1 MGRARLLR
9 TARPERRPNRRR
21 RAIIAAALL
30 VLVGLGVATAV
41 SVATALSIRRHLEQG
56 RSLLTTAQSALL
68 AGDADR
74 AETDFVR
81 ARQVFREAEGE
92 RGALLLRIGGLVPF
106 LGRTPDA
113 LISLNRI
120 GDKIA
125 GAGADVARGIGRL
138 PEGLSSLGLHE
149 GGIPLDAL
157 RTLAPSVRRAL
168 GALDTAAEEAAELP
182 DSWVISQVAEA
193 GDLVR
198 ERLAQ
203 AVPLARSADA
213 LLSSL
218 PRFAGQ
224 GREARYFVAAQNSA
238 ELRGTGGLIGNYAI
252 LTLQDGRMSL
262 SPFSDVQTL
271 PNLPVDRA
279 PTPSR
284 EFAELYGPFGG
295 GGFWLNLNMTP
306 DAPTAAT
313 VIEQLYE
320 EVKGEQLDGTIFFDL
335 QGLADLLGATGP
347 VEVKRLEY
355 TFTPDNIVEYVATA
369 GYLKSRVRNPFKE
382 GPRLVAQAV
391 WTAFLSA
398 TDPEKALRALV
409 EAAAHGHLILHG
421 ADPQLQTAFRLAGV
435 AGDFG
440 ARSGDF
446 FGVAHSN
453 AAANKVDFFLR
464 QELTYDVRLEPDGR
478 ARAEAAATIINEAP
492 VGAPAGYVFG
502 PYEGL
507 RVDGRTLEPGED
519 RTWTQFYCAAGCG
532 LVRATEDGADTILES
547 HRERG
552 HAVYAGFIE
561 VKPSQRRRVALSL
574 TLPTAWE
581 GDAASGSYRVR
592 VQGQSTLA
600 TRANVTIRAPEGMAI
615 AWTSV
620 PMSVQGGVATWQGPL
635 EGTRDFEVRFQRG
648 FFGRVWA

>member
-1 MGRARLLR
+1 
-9 TARPERRPNRRR
+9 
-21 RAIIAAALL
+21 L

-41 SVATALSIRRHLEQG
+41 SVMTALSIRRHLEQG

-74 AETDFVR
+74 AETDFVH
-81 ARQVFREAEGE
+81 ARRVFREAEGE

-113 LISLNRI
+113 LVSLTRI
-120 GDKIA
+120 GEQVA
-125 GAGADVARGIGRL
+125 GAGADVARGLGQL
-138 PEGLSSLGLHE
+138 PEGLSSLGLQD
-149 GGIPLDAL
+149 GGIPLDSL
-157 RTLAPSVRRAL
+157 RALAPSVRRAL
-168 GALDTAAEEAAELP
+168 GSLNAAAEEAFRLP
-182 DSWVISQVAEA
+182 NSWVIGQVAEA
-193 GDLVR
+193 RDLVR
-198 ERLAQ
+198 DRLAQ

-238 ELRGTGGLIGNYAI
+238 ELRGTGGLIGNYTI
-252 LTLQDGRMSL
+252 LTLRDGQMSL
-262 SPFSDVQTL
+262 GPFSDVQTL

-279 PTPSR
+279 PSPSR
-284 EFAELYGPFGG
+284 DFAELYGPFGG

-320 EVKGEQLDGTIFFDL
+320 RVTGERLDGTIFFDL
-335 QGLADLLGATGP
+335 QGLADLLRATGP
-347 VEVKRLEY
+347 VEVKRLDY
-355 TFTPDNIVEYVATA
+355 TFRPDNIVAYVATA
-369 GYLKSRVRNPFKE
+369 AYLTSGVRNPFKE
-382 GPRLVAQAV
+382 GPRLVAEAV
-391 WTAFLSA
+391 WTQFLSA
-398 TDPEKALRALV
+398 TDPERALRALV
-409 EAAAHGHLILHG
+409 DAAAHGHLVLHG

-435 AGDFG
+435 AGEFG
-440 ARSGDF
+440 ARNGDF
-446 FGVAHSN
+446 FGVSHSN

-464 QELTYDVRLEPDGR
+464 QDITYDVQLEPDGR
-478 ARAEAAATIINEAP
+478 ARAEAVATIINEAP

-507 RVDGRTLEPGED
+507 RIDGRPLEPGED
-519 RTWTQFYCAAGCG
+519 RTWTQFYCAPGCG
-532 LVRATEDGADTILES
+532 LARATEDGTDTILEA

-561 VKPSQRRRVALSL
+561 VKPSQSRRVTLSL
-574 TLPTAWE
+574 DLQRAWE
-581 GDAASGSYRVR
+581 GDDAAGSYRVR
-592 VQGQSTLA
+592 VQGQATLS
-600 TRANVTIRAPEGMAI
+600 TRASVTIRAPEGMAI

-620 PMSVQGGVATWQGPL
+620 PMRIQGGIAAWQGRL
-635 EGTRDFEVRFQRG
+635 EGARDFEVRFQRG
-648 FFGRVWA
+648 FFGRVWARVWSFLSKPVIRL